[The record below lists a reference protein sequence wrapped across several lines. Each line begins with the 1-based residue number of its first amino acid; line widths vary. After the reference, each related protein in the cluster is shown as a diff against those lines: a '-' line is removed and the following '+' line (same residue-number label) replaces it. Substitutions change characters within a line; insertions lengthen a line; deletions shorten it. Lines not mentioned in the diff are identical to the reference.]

1 MLAYSS
7 IEHMGILSFGVG
19 LGGSAV
25 FGAMLH
31 ALNHSL
37 TKAALFFV
45 AGNILTAYRTKT
57 ISEVQGVLKVLP
69 VSGVL
74 WLAGFLA
81 ITGTPPFGVFLS
93 KFIILKAAL
102 GQGHYVLATL
112 FLVVLAVIFIGLA
125 KLCLPMAQG
134 VPAQNIQ
141 PLRKT
146 ESRMSV
152 FPAAVFL
159 VIVFLLGVYIP
170 PGLSDALTQ
179 ASRMLGGN

>member
-1 MLAYSS
+1 
-7 IEHMGILSFGVG
+7 
-19 LGGSAV
+19 
-25 FGAMLH
+25 
-31 ALNHSL
+31 
-37 TKAALFFV
+37 
-45 AGNILTAYRTKT
+45 
-57 ISEVQGVLKVLP
+57 
-69 VSGVL
+69 L